1 MAGHLSDVQQQLEK
15 KTEEKTQKH
24 FEAIHFHIG
33 TSGEL

>member
-1 MAGHLSDVQQQLEK
+1 LEK

-33 TSGEL
+33 TSGELWIHSDFTFH